1 MKISKALLIA
11 TSLILAIF
19 LFIFLVAY
27 TDANKTVKIW
37 NKGICN
43 ECGGSYEFKCMAG
56 RYNDRFVFQC
66 TNCHKIITLN
76 YNPYPKKGGK

>member
-19 LFIFLVAY
+19 LLIFLVAY
-27 TDANKTVKIW
+27 AGANKTVKAW

-66 TNCHKIITLN
+66 TNCHKIIILD
-76 YNPYPKKGGK
+76 YNPYPKNGGK